1 VLENLEPAPKITPP
15 PNFRPGVEFDGIE
28 GTATTPGVE
37 GVISWNEFLEQRGYD
52 PNQFELVGT
61 PRTSQWE
68 VQRAGGE
75 TAWLTS
81 YRFTFRKKVADL
93 DLPALFTLA
102 KKTKPPKPKQVV
114 SDRVLI
120 IAPADFQVGK
130 TGSRGKTQ
138 NLIERVLASYAR
150 IEDELKRNKYEHIF
164 IIDAGDIIE
173 NVINA
178 NDMGQL
184 QSNDLSPMQQVDVA
198 ASLMWELIKLATKY
212 APVTYG
218 SVASNH
224 CQFRVNKQTVG
235 KPGQDDWGIVILQ
248 QLRRLSTEVG
258 LNVKFLIPAPE
269 DEGFSF
275 DAFNDGFHIVGCA
288 HGHQASRPNG
298 IPTYWEKQTF
308 GLQWAA
314 PASLLLTAHFHH
326 TIVMEL
332 GQAHNGGSKFWVQL
346 TTSDNGSD
354 WFRRTSGLDS
364 QTGITCIE
372 LERGVPYQGAI
383 MRF

>member
-1 VLENLEPAPKITPP
+1 MLENLTPAEKLSPP
-15 PNFRPGVEFDGIE
+15 PNFRPGVEFDGVE
-28 GTATTPGVE
+28 GTATTPGID
-37 GVISWNEFLEQRGYD
+37 GVISWDEFLTERGYD
-52 PNQFELVGT
+52 PSQFELVGT
-61 PRTSQWE
+61 PRTSQWQ

-75 TAWLTS
+75 IAWLTS

-93 DLPALFTLA
+93 DLPALFAQA
-102 KKTKPPKPKQVV
+102 KKTKAPTPKPVI
-114 SDRVLI
+114 SDKVLV

-130 TGSRGKTQ
+130 VGSRGGTAE
-138 NLIERVLASYAR
+138 LIQRVFASYDR
-150 IEDELKRNKYEHIF
+150 IEAQLKRGKYEHIF

-178 NDMGQL
+178 NDQGQL
-184 QSNDLSPMQQVDVA
+184 QSNDLSPMQQVDTA
-198 ASLMWELIKLATKY
+198 AALMWELIKRAAKY
-212 APVTYG
+212 APITYG

-224 CQFRVNKQTVG
+224 CQFRANKQTVG
-235 KPGQDDWGIVILQ
+235 RPGQDDWGIVILQ
-248 QLRRLSTEVG
+248 QLRRLTTEVG
-258 LNVKFLIPAPE
+258 LNVNFLIPHPE
-269 DEGFSF
+269 DEGFAF
-275 DAFNDGFHIVGCA
+275 DAFGDGFHIVGCA
-288 HGHQASRPNG
+288 HGHQANRPNG
-298 IPTYWEKQTF
+298 IPTWWERQTF

-354 WFRRTSGLDS
+354 WFRRTSGIDS
-364 QTGITCIE
+364 GTAITCLE
-372 LERGVPYQGAI
+372 LERGIPYQGAI